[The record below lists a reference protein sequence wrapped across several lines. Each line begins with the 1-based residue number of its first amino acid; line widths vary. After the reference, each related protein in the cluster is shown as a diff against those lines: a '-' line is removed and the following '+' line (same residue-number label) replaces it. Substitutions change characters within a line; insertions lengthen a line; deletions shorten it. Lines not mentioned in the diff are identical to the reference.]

1 MLRIANPG
9 SDIDSFIRIY
19 QEVFAALKERA
30 SFDLYTMY
38 RVLVERN
45 LATSS
50 GYMGEEALQRSY
62 NEDASR
68 NPLFNQAKMYSE
80 LYKSLGWLRPTS
92 EGALIFQFT
101 YLGAHVVAAKRDPSA
116 IFKESLL
123 GIAYPNA
130 VLEVKSK
137 SVLRLYKTILRTMAE
152 LDGLLYRDEMMVGP
166 LCLEDDTDPALFDAM
181 ITGLKSL
188 RQSWTSLQ
196 AKVSA
201 ISVERRIQINTMG
214 NYTRFPIAVLKWT
227 GWAKTQRRTDYYNR
241 PTSFLALTA
250 EGYKELQNI
259 ARCRDIRAVD
269 IQAADERTKSAI
281 IRIAFY
287 QMLDRSGFD
296 ISSLREPLST
306 DLAQASTFL
315 GDVSKPFLFSPFQEL
330 EPEYVSS
337 LFPPVSGVKVVE
349 RSRLDVP
356 NVQAILPQFSSPIT
370 LLATGEAKTYAD
382 GEIASL
388 LANAVKQVG
397 DNVTQIADFIAL
409 QQGRANKN
417 EFYPFIARLFR
428 ALGYNCEH
436 SRHGVNAQRWDA
448 IIIDDEYSIP
458 IEIKSPGE
466 EEFLSVKAIR
476 QALENKVILLSRR
489 SYPTQPLTTSL
500 VVGYKLP
507 NDRSEVASLVA
518 DIHKAFGVVIGVID
532 LRSLLRLVAAT
543 VLQGKEHNRD
553 EFRSL
558 HGIIR
563 VADA

>member
-19 QEVFAALKERA
+19 QEVFAALKERS

-38 RVLVERN
+38 GVLVERN

-101 YLGAHVVAAKRDPSA
+101 YLGAHVVAAKRDPAA

-130 VLEVKSK
+130 ILEVKSK
-137 SVLRLYKTILRTMAE
+137 SVLRLYVTILRTMAE

-166 LCLEDDTDPALFDAM
+166 LCLEDDTDPVLFNTM

-188 RQSWTSLQ
+188 RQSWANLQ

-201 ISVERRIQINTMG
+201 VSRERRIQINTMG

-227 GWAKTQRRTDYYNR
+227 GWAKSQRRTDYYKR
-241 PTSFLALTA
+241 PTSFLALTT
-250 EGYKELQNI
+250 EGYKELQNVE
-259 ARCRDIRAVD
+259 RCRDIRAAD
-269 IQAADERTKSAI
+269 IQAADEQTKSAI

-296 ISSLREPLST
+296 TSSLRESLSA
-306 DLAQASTFL
+306 DLAQAATFL
-315 GDVSKPFLFSPFQEL
+315 GDVSKPLLFSPFQEL

-337 LFPPVSGVKVVE
+337 LFPRVSGVKVVE
-349 RSRLDVP
+349 RSRLDTP
-356 NVQAILPQFSSPIT
+356 NAQAILPQLFSPIT
-370 LLATGEAKTYAD
+370 LLTTGISTMYED
-382 GEIASL
+382 GEIESL

-409 QQGRANKN
+409 QKKRANKN

-428 ALGYNCEH
+428 VLGYNCEH

-448 IIIDDEYSIP
+448 IIIDTEQSIP

-500 VVGYKLP
+500 VVGYNLP

-518 DIHKAFGVVIGVID
+518 DIHTAFGVVIGVID

-563 VADA
+563 VADT